1 MLGSVEWYRAGL
13 RPPQSVL
20 DATDVYQSDQD
31 RVAQFVTERC
41 IKEQTAW
48 VPKEDLYQEYLTWCF
63 QHGYKSLG
71 WNKLTA
77 ELRRIVPNFARDKH
91 GAGRKVGRGPNRKT
105 VRGCYGLRLANNS
118 VDTLEVFAQSADSV
132 PPSNGASANEDLR

>member
-48 VPKEDLYQEYLTWCF
+48 VRKEDLYQQYLNWCF